1 MILKASQRGGAK
13 QLAAHLLNGEENEH
27 VELFD
32 LRGFAADDLTGALHE
47 AYAVSRAT
55 RCEQFLFSVSLNPPP
70 SESVR
75 IEVFEEALRKIEER
89 VGLQGQPRAVIFHEK
104 QGRRHAH
111 AVWSRIDA
119 DTLTAKQLSF
129 FKQKLTAI
137 SREMFLENGWSM
149 PKGLME
155 SKARDPLNLTL
166 EEWQQAK
173 RQGYDAKAM
182 KAAILECWAVS
193 DSRAGFESALEERG
207 LYLAQGNRRA
217 CVAVSHE
224 GHVVAI
230 ARAVNIKTKDV
241 VARLGEPQTLRTI
254 DETRAHIAERI
265 TPRLKLFIEQAQRA
279 YAFNSKSL
287 LDARRQMVVRHQAER
302 ALFDH
307 GQTER
312 QAREMM
318 ERKARLRTGIK
329 GLWDLLRG
337 ERSKQLKRNALETAQ
352 AKLRDREERHLFIA
366 SQLSERRDLQQ
377 RLVTARTAHQERM
390 RDLFKD
396 IDRLAPA
403 RQAQDA
409 NLEPKRSRA
418 RDLDLER

>member
-13 QLAAHLLNGEENEH
+13 QLAAHLLSREENEH

-55 RCEQFLFSVSLNPPP
+55 KCEQFLFSVSLNPPP

-104 QGRRHAH
+104 HGRRHAH

-137 SREMFLENGWSM
+137 SREIFLENGWTM

-155 SKARDPLNLTL
+155 SKSRDPLNLTL

-182 KAAILECWAVS
+182 KAAIQECWGVS
-193 DSRAGFESALEERG
+193 DSRAGFESALQERG
-207 LYLAQGNRRA
+207 LYLAQGDRRA
-217 CVAVSHE
+217 CVALSYE
-224 GHVVAI
+224 GHVVAV
-230 ARAVNIKTKDV
+230 ARAVNAKTKDV
-241 VARLGEPQTLRTI
+241 IARVGDPQTLRTI
-254 DETRAHIAERI
+254 EETKAHIAERV
-265 TPRLKLFIEQAQRA
+265 TPRLKLFIDQAQRA
-279 YAFNSKSL
+279 YVFNSKSL
-287 LDARRQMVVRHQAER
+287 LDARRQMVARHQVERSLFDRSQAER
-302 ALFDH
+302 QSHEIA
-307 GQTER
+307 
-312 QAREMM
+312 

-329 GLWDLLRG
+329 GLWDWVRG
-337 ERSKQLKRNALETAQ
+337 ERAKQLKRNALETAQ
-352 AKLRDREERHLFIA
+352 AKLRDREERHLFITA
-366 SQLSERRDLQQ
+366 QLGERRDLQQ
-377 RLVTARTAHQERM
+377 RLVATRNAHQERM

-396 IDRLAPA
+396 IYRLAPA
-403 RQAQDA
+403 RPVREVDG
-409 NLEPKRSRA
+409 NPKRSRA

>member
-13 QLAAHLLNGEENEH
+13 QLAAHLLSREENEH

-55 RCEQFLFSVSLNPPP
+55 KCEQFLFSVSLNPPP

-104 QGRRHAH
+104 HGRRHAH

-137 SREMFLENGWSM
+137 SREIFLENGWTM

-182 KAAILECWAVS
+182 KAAIQECWAVS
-193 DSRAGFESALEERG
+193 DSRAGFESALQERG
-207 LYLAQGNRRA
+207 LYLAQGDRRA
-217 CVAVSHE
+217 CVAVSYE
-224 GHVVAI
+224 GHVVAV
-230 ARAVNIKTKDV
+230 ARAVNAKTKDV
-241 VARLGEPQTLRTI
+241 IARAGDPQTLRTI
-254 DETRAHIAERI
+254 EETKAHIAERV
-265 TPRLKLFIEQAQRA
+265 TPRLKLFIDQAQRA

-287 LDARRQMVVRHQAER
+287 LDARRQMVARHQVERSLFDRSQAER
-302 ALFDH
+302 
-307 GQTER
+307 QSTEM
-312 QAREMM
+312 A
-318 ERKARLRTGIK
+318 ERKALLRTGIK
-329 GLWDLLRG
+329 GLWDWVRG
-337 ERSKQLKRNALETAQ
+337 ERAKQLKRNALETAQ
-352 AKLRDREERHLFIA
+352 AKLRDREERHLFITA
-366 SQLSERRDLQQ
+366 QLGERRDLQQ
-377 RLVTARTAHQERM
+377 RLVATRNAHQERM
-390 RDLFKD
+390 RGLFKD

-403 RQAQDA
+403 RPVREVDD
-409 NLEPKRSRA
+409 NPKRSRA